1 MITLSIDPEFK
12 TLIPKLTDSEYGHL
26 EKSIRME
33 GCRQPIIH
41 WHGVIVDGHNRYE
54 ICRRL
59 GIDYQTQEK
68 SFESREE
75 VISWICLNQLSRR
88 NITDET
94 RRYLIGK
101 RYEAEK
107 IICSQ
112 RNAHGINQYSKLR
125 LEGLSKHDFDH
136 ASPRTGVV
144 RRTSQLIGSEY
155 NLGHTTVEH
164 YGQYSRMVDEIGRK
178 EPSIVPRLLSG
189 ELHLSFDNTL
199 RLSQMNRPNVEM
211 LKKQAAYPDSFSS
224 GSTDESTRLLYGKNS
239 KTPKLNPGQITLHTN
254 VKTKPTFDPDAEING
269 LTMTIP
275 AWMNSITRVKEN
287 TALDQVSVGAKEKLV
302 NALKELQCAV
312 VNILQKVGA

>member
-59 GIDYQTQEK
+59 GIDYQTEEK

-125 LEGLSKHDFDH
+125 LEGLSKKGFDY
-136 ASPRTGVV
+136 ASSRTGVV

-189 ELHLSFDNTL
+189 ELHLSFDKTL

-211 LKKQAAYPDSFSS
+211 LKQQAAYPDSFSS
-224 GSTDESTRLLYGKNS
+224 GSTDESTNLLYGKN
-239 KTPKLNPGQITLHTN
+239 KKAPKLNPGQITLHTS

-275 AWMNSITRVKEN
+275 AWMNSITRVKES
-287 TALDQVSVGAKEKLV
+287 TALDQVSVGAREKLV
-302 NALKELQCAV
+302 NALKELQCVV

>member
-1 MITLSIDPEFK
+1 MTTLSIDPEFK
-12 TLIPKLTDSEYGHL
+12 MLIPKLTDSEYGHL

-41 WHGVIVDGHNRYE
+41 WRGVIVDGHNRYE

-59 GIDYQTQEK
+59 GIDYQTEEK

-125 LEGLSKHDFDH
+125 LEGLSKKGFDY
-136 ASPRTGVV
+136 ASSRTGDV

-189 ELHLSFDNTL
+189 ELHLSFDKTL

-211 LKKQAAYPDSFSS
+211 LKQQAAYPDSFFS
-224 GSTDESTRLLYGKNS
+224 GSTDESTNLLYGKN
-239 KTPKLNPGQITLHTN
+239 KKAPKLNPGQITLHTS

-275 AWMNSITRVKEN
+275 AWMNSITRVKES
-287 TALDQVSVGAKEKLV
+287 TALDQVSVGAREKLV
-302 NALKELQCAV
+302 NALKELQCVV